1 VACLGACGMAPL
13 AMVNDATYGS
23 MTVQKV
29 EQIIADY
36 NQRPMK

>member
-1 VACLGACGMAPL
+1 MAPL
-13 AMVNDATYGS
+13 AMVNDSTYGS

-29 EQIIADY
+29 EAIIADY

>member
-1 VACLGACGMAPL
+1 MAPL
-13 AMVNDATYGS
+13 AMVNDDTFGK

-29 EQIIADY
+29 EEIIAEY